1 MPDMQDAQETP
12 APPSS
17 TRAALVGGAMQR
29 ARELARRTR
38 KECAEVV
45 GVTTARI
52 GAYESGE
59 REPTLPELETFATFL
74 RMSVELLLKS
84 DIQAIE
90 AQFLPRDDVADAMQ
104 LRTRIIGLK
113 LMMARLSNGDS
124 VETTAMAVNLKPSY
138 LEELEAGERD
148 FPLTTLEKLGTYLGV
163 TTSELLDLGVD
174 ESPEQIQTAT
184 VIDHLPPSVRQL
196 MNNPKAEAYVNT
208 AVQLHN
214 LPADELE
221 QMGYSLVRLSEMI

>member
-1 MPDMQDAQETP
+1 
-12 APPSS
+12 
-17 TRAALVGGAMQR
+17 MQR
-29 ARELARRTR
+29 ARELARHTR
-38 KECAEVV
+38 KECAEAV

-59 REPTLPELETFATFL
+59 SEPTLPELETFATFL

-113 LMMARLSNGDS
+113 LMMARLSKGDS

>member
-1 MPDMQDAQETP
+1 
-12 APPSS
+12 
-17 TRAALVGGAMQR
+17 
-29 ARELARRTR
+29 
-38 KECAEVV
+38 
-45 GVTTARI
+45 
-52 GAYESGE
+52 
-59 REPTLPELETFATFL
+59 
-74 RMSVELLLKS
+74 
-84 DIQAIE
+84 
-90 AQFLPRDDVADAMQ
+90 
-104 LRTRIIGLK
+104 
-113 LMMARLSNGDS
+113 
-124 VETTAMAVNLKPSY
+124 MAVNLKPSY

-221 QMGYSLVRLSEMI
+221 QMGHSLVRLSEMI